1 MAARGGPSRGAAMTA
16 SRNPP
21 PGSSGGETLYPR
33 ILEKLFFLPQ
43 LESIFTCLW

>member
-21 PGSSGGETLYPR
+21 PGLSGGETLYPR
-33 ILEKLFFLPQ
+33 ILEKLVFFYLNWNQ
-43 LESIFTCLW
+43 FSRV